1 MSSYLRQLAMYSY
14 LLEQSLKWQS
24 IVRESRLEFLEAKDK
39 KEAIY
44 DRIITNKEINLLVKD
59 ITDYDE
65 MVKNGEWVNRFCNYN
80 SYGKNT
86 KCEYCRMSE
95 IYKIHSNKFLWE

>member
-1 MSSYLRQLAMYSY
+1 M
-14 LLEQSLKWQS
+14 
-24 IVRESRLEFLEAKDK
+24 
-39 KEAIY
+39 
-44 DRIITNKEINLLVKD
+44 VKD

-95 IYKIHSNKFLWE
+95 IYKIHSNKFCGIKREGSAKITPLPIHYVDNIAVHRDYTSSNGLPPSVKRPNIGRRVYLQQV